1 MTYGCK
7 KTDSRLEI
15 TYKADEIIRGN
26 VVISCEPTANC
37 SQKTVSSRTLHG
49 VNNSSRKTNKTNHY
63 L

>member
-26 VVISCEPTANC
+26 VVISRAPTANC

-49 VNNSSRKTNKTNHY
+49 VNN
-63 L
+63 